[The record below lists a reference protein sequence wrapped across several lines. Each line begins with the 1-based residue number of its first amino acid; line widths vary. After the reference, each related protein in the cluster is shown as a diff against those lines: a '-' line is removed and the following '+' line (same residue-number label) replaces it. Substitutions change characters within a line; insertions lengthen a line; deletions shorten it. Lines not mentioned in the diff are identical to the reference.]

1 MARGKKSSP
10 ELIYKVMAS
19 YATTRNLRE
28 TSRELNVPLPTV
40 KCLVDANKDK
50 PEFIQLQ
57 TEKAKEFSEKASE
70 IIQKGLLLL
79 DRRFSRALQKEEE
92 LDVLIEAIFDSEKT
106 EISQDEKKRLVDKIK
121 ALQLHDVKAITTAI
135 GTLYDKRALENGS
148 STEKMTVEIK
158 LPPDVDEYA
167 G

>member
-19 YATTRNLRE
+19 YATTNNLKE
-28 TSRELNVPLPTV
+28 TSRDLGVPVSTV
-40 KCLVDANKDK
+40 LDIVNANKDK
-50 PEFIQLQ
+50 PEF
-57 TEKAKEFSEKASE
+57 EKLRNEKLKEFSDRAGE
-70 IIQKGLLLL
+70 IIHKGLLLL

-106 EISQDEKKRLVDKIK
+106 EFSQDEKKRLVDKIK

>member
-92 LDVLIEAIFDSEKT
+92 LDVLIDAIFDSEKD
-106 EISQDEKKRLVDKIK
+106 EISREEKKRLVEKIK
-121 ALQLHDVKAITTAI
+121 ALQLQDVKAITTAI

>member
-106 EISQDEKKRLVDKIK
+106 ESSQDDKKRLVDKIK